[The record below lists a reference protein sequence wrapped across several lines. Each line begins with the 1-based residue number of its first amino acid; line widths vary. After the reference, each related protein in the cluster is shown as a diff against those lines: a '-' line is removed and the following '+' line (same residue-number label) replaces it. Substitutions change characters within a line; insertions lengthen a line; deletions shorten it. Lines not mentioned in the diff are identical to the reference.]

1 MEKPNVFLITIDCL
15 RADYLGCLGKDKDL
29 TPNLDA
35 LAKQGIVFSQAI
47 SNGPYTKSSFPSILT
62 STYSRMYPDMLR
74 ISDSRIS
81 IAEVLKKNGY
91 KTAGFNTNPL
101 LSRFF
106 FYNKGFDYFFDILSN
121 KRKISSDL
129 IDKIRRL
136 LISFLKKTPLKK
148 LLQIM
153 PLEYYYTNDARKINQ
168 EVLAFLNK
176 KTNNVFIW
184 MHYMDVHIPYY
195 PPKRLRKISYYKT
208 GGLNKIIVR
217 NPPKVSQDIL
227 QNIINLYKG
236 EIRLMDEELGIF
248 IKELKKLNIF
258 NKSLFIITADHG
270 DEFKEHGD
278 FSHLPKL
285 YDELIH
291 VPLIIAGP
299 IVPNNIKINNI
310 VSTIDIAPTILD
322 YLNMVKNEEFM
333 GKSLMPL
340 LKESNEEYNREGVIS
355 EIIASGPLKISY
367 RTEKWKLIIDEIN
380 NDKEFYNL
388 ETDPYETRNVYTQ
401 YKELTSEFEQVIAKH
416 ILFEE
421 KMHNKAREMQ
431 KIKAIAN
438 RIKIKL

>member
-15 RADYLGCLGKDKDL
+15 RADYLSCLGEHKDL

-35 LAKQGIVFSQAI
+35 LAKQGIVFSHAI

-74 ISDSRIS
+74 ISDSQIS
-81 IAEVLKKNGY
+81 IAEVLKNNGY
-91 KTAGFNTNPL
+91 NTAGFNTNPL

-136 LISFLKKTPLKK
+136 LISFLKKNPLKK
-148 LLQIM
+148 LLEFI

-176 KTNNVFIW
+176 KKNNTFIW

-195 PPKRLRKISYYKT
+195 PPKRLRKINYHKT
-208 GGLNKIIVR
+208 LYLNKIIVR
-217 NPPKVSQDIL
+217 NPPKVSQDML

-278 FSHLPKL
+278 LSHFPKL

-291 VPLIIAGP
+291 VPLIIVGP
-299 IVPNNIKINNI
+299 MLPKNININNI
-310 VSTIDIAPTILD
+310 VSTIDIAPTILN
-322 YLNMVKNEEFM
+322 YLGLVKNEDFM

-340 LKESNEEYNREGVIS
+340 LKKSTEDYNREGVIS
-355 EIIASGPLKISY
+355 EIIATEHLRISY

-388 ETDPYETRNVYTQ
+388 ETDPNETRNVYSQ
-401 YKELTSEFEQVIAKH
+401 YKELVSVFEQIITEH
-416 ILFEE
+416 IKFEE
-421 KMHNKAREMQ
+421 KMRNKAREMQ
-431 KIKAIAN
+431 KIKSIVN